1 MGHLFY
7 ILVVYLFDTKVE
19 RNEFRE
25 MIFKIFFP
33 FFLSDHI
40 EKKKKKKKMFIRCA
54 NIDLELKN
62 PSAYR
67 RTVTVND
74 DYQKFNMII
83 SRGII

>member
-40 EKKKKKKKMFIRCA
+40 EKKKTKKKNVYSLREHRFGI
-54 NIDLELKN
+54 EE
-62 PSAYR
+62 P
-67 RTVTVND
+67 
-74 DYQKFNMII
+74 I
-83 SRGII
+83 SIS